1 MDECNLTFVR
11 FSRGNSDVSFL
22 AEMGVGCHN
31 RHKADL
37 HLPLLRRCHGKCFWL
52 QPTMQDCPFRLVQ
65 NHQTMDLAGMPEL
78 AYSSVFP
85 DMNLFRWTNEST
97 LVILF
102 S

>member
-1 MDECNLTFVR
+1 
-11 FSRGNSDVSFL
+11 
-22 AEMGVGCHN
+22 
-31 RHKADL
+31 
-37 HLPLLRRCHGKCFWL
+37 
-52 QPTMQDCPFRLVQ
+52 MQDCPFRLVQ